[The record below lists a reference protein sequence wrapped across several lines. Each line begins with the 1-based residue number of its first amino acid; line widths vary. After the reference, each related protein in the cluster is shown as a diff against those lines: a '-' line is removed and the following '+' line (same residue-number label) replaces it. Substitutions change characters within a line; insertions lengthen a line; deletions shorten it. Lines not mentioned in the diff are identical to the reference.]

1 MGGRDRHD
9 FMGFDC
15 YVFQQIYYRYVKI
28 YLFYVFFSSGCVC
41 VCVWGGGGGG
51 TVEQCKPSFDPQQ
64 VHIYLKAINLRKC
77 IGNEQN
83 NCSRY
88 MAEQKFHS
96 PPHDNEMV
104 VPFTLK

>member
-1 MGGRDRHD
+1 MTLWGSTVTCFNKYTTAMSKSICSTYFLVRG
-9 FMGFDC
+9 
-15 YVFQQIYYRYVKI
+15 V
-28 YLFYVFFSSGCVC
+28 CVC
-41 VCVWGGGGGG
+41 VCGGGGGGG